1 MKRFIKVLLALLFL
15 PLLFAAQLTVAVG
28 QSEFATPGENL
39 VVEGI
44 PNIPAALAEEVNRYT
59 EFRYAG
65 LSNWHPTRREMLINT
80 RFADTNQI
88 HLVKFPG
95 AVRTQL
101 TFFKDS
107 VGGSSFQPTRGDYF
121 VFSKGV
127 GGNEN
132 YQKYRYDFATGAITL
147 LTDGKSRNTGGAWS
161 NAGDKYVYE
170 STRRNGEDLDIW
182 MMNPADPKSNHMLA
196 QLKGGGWGTSEF
208 SPDDRQLLVNE
219 YVSANES
226 YLWLMDAATGDKT
239 LITPKG
245 EAEKVLYG
253 SAQFSKDGKGIYVT
267 TDRESEFQRLAYID
281 LATKKHTYL
290 TASIN
295 WDVEY
300 FALSWDGKT
309 IAFVTNEDG
318 LSTLHLFDAV
328 RRKELPAPKLPAGV
342 LGSLEWHRNNNDL
355 GFGLESA
362 RSTYDTYSLNVKSG
376 KIERWT
382 ESETGGLNTASF
394 SQPEVVRWK
403 TFDGK
408 MISGLYYQPPAK
420 FAGKRPVIIDI
431 HGGPEGQSRPWFQ
444 GENNYFVNEMG
455 IALIQ
460 PNVRGSTGY
469 GKTFL
474 KLDNGFLREDSYK
487 DIAALLDWIKTRPDL
502 DADRIMVT
510 GGSYGG
516 HMTLAIATFYPD
528 RIRCALDVV
537 GPSNFVTFLENTSA
551 YRRDLRRVEYGDE
564 RDPRMRAFLDHIAPL
579 NNAKKIVKPLFVVQ
593 GGNDPRVP
601 LSESQQIVQTVRTN
615 GTPVWYL
622 MAKDEGHG
630 FAKKKNREFQLYS
643 TVLFIKEYLLK

>member
-1 MKRFIKVLLALLFL
+1 MNRFMKVMLAL
-15 PLLFAAQLTVAVG
+15 PFAASLTVAVA
-28 QSEFATPGENL
+28 QNDMVSPADNL

-44 PNIPAALAEEVNRYT
+44 PKIPVAMAEEINRYT

-65 LSNWHPTRREMLINT
+65 LSNWHPTKREMLINT
-80 RFADTNQI
+80 RFADTSQI

-95 AVRTQL
+95 GARTQL

-107 VGGSSFQPTRGDYF
+107 AGGASYQPTRGDYF
-121 VFSKGV
+121 VFSKGS

-132 YQKYRYDFATGAITL
+132 YQKYRYDFTTGTITL
-147 LTDGKSRNTGGAWS
+147 LTDGKSRNTGGVWS
-161 NAGDKYVYE
+161 NTGDRYAYE

-182 MMNPADPKSNHMLA
+182 MLNPADPKSDRMLA
-196 QLKGGGWGTSEF
+196 QLKGGGWGVYEF
-208 SPDDRQLLVNE
+208 SPDEKQLLVGE
-219 YVSANES
+219 YISANES
-226 YLWLMDAATGDKT
+226 YLWLMDAVTGNKT
-239 LITPKG
+239 PITPKG

-253 SAQFSKDGKGIYVT
+253 AAQFSKDGKGIYVT
-267 TDRESEFQRLAYID
+267 TDRDSEFQRLAYID

-290 TASIN
+290 TPSIN

-318 LSTLHLFDAV
+318 LSVLHLFDTA

-342 LGSLEWHRNNNDL
+342 IGSLEWHRNNRDL

-362 RSTYDTYSLNVKSG
+362 RATYDTYSLDVRTG

-382 ESETGGLNTASF
+382 ESETGGINTQTF
-394 SQPEVVRWK
+394 SLPEVVRWK
-403 TFDGK
+403 TFDDK
-408 MISGLYYQPPAK
+408 MISGLYYKPPSK
-420 FAGKRPVIIDI
+420 FSGKRPVIIDI

-444 GENNYFVNEMG
+444 AENNYFVNELG
-455 IALIQ
+455 IAVIQ

-469 GKTFL
+469 GKTFV
-474 KLDNGFLREDSYK
+474 KLDDGFLREGSYR
-487 DIAALLDWIKTRPDL
+487 DISSLLDWIKTRPDL
-502 DADRIMVT
+502 DAERIMVT

-516 HMTLAIATFYPD
+516 HMTLAIATFYAA

-537 GPSNFVTFLENTSA
+537 GPSNLVTFLENTSA

-564 RDPRMRAFLDHIAPL
+564 RDPKMREFLNRIAPL
-579 NNAKKIVKPLFVVQ
+579 NNADKIVKPLFVVQ

-601 LSESQQIVQTVRTN
+601 LSESQQITRTVRKN
-615 GTPVWYL
+615 GTAVWYL

-630 FAKKKNREFQLYS
+630 FAKKQNRDFQLYA
-643 TVLFIKEYLLK
+643 TVLFMKEYLLK

>member
-1 MKRFIKVLLALLFL
+1 MSRFMKLTLALLF
-15 PLLFAAQLTVAVG
+15 AIGSTVALA
-28 QSEFATPGENL
+28 QSELVTPGENL
-39 VVEGI
+39 VLEGI
-44 PNIPAALAEEVNRYT
+44 PKISAAMAEEINRYT

-65 LSNWHPTRREMLINT
+65 LSNWHPSRREMLIGT
-80 RFADTNQI
+80 RFAETSQI
-88 HLVKFPG
+88 HIVKMPG
-95 AVRTQL
+95 GARTQL

-107 VGGSSFQPTRGDYF
+107 VGGASFQPTRGEYF
-121 VFSKGV
+121 VFSKAI

-161 NAGDKYVYE
+161 NSGDKYVYQ
-170 STRRNGEDLDIW
+170 STRRNGEDVDVW
-182 MMNPADPKSNHMLA
+182 MMNPADPKSNRMLA
-196 QLKGGGWGTSEF
+196 ELKGGGWGVYEF
-208 SPDDRQLLVNE
+208 SPDDRQLLVGE
-219 YVSANES
+219 DISANES
-226 YLWLMDAATGDKT
+226 YLWLMDSATGAKT
-239 LITPKG
+239 IITPRG
-245 EAEKVLYG
+245 DEAEKVLYAG
-253 SAQFSKDGKGIYVT
+253 AQFSKDGKGIYVT
-267 TDRESEFQRLAYID
+267 TDRDSEFQRIAYID

-290 TASIN
+290 TGSIN
-295 WDVEY
+295 WDVDSV
-300 FALSWDGKT
+300 ALSWDGRI

-318 LSTLHLFDAV
+318 LSVLHLFDTA
-328 RRKELPAPKLPAGV
+328 RRQELPAPKLPAGV
-342 LGSLEWHRNNNDL
+342 LGSLEWHRNNRDL

-362 RSTYDTYSLNVKSG
+362 RSTYDTYSLDVQTG
-376 KIERWT
+376 KIDRWT
-382 ESETGGLNTASF
+382 ESETGGVNTQSF
-394 SQPEVVRWK
+394 SEPEVVKWK

-408 MISGLYYQPPAK
+408 MISGLYYKPAAR
-420 FAGKRPVIIDI
+420 FAGKRPIIIDI
-431 HGGPEGQSRPWFQ
+431 HGGPEGQARPWFQ

-455 IALIQ
+455 IAVIQ

-487 DIAALLDWIKTRPDL
+487 DIAALLDWIKTRADL

-516 HMTLAIATFYPD
+516 HMTLAIATFYSD

-564 RDPRMRAFLDHIAPL
+564 RDPKMREFLNRIAPL
-579 NNAKKIVKPLFVVQ
+579 NNATKIAKPLFVVQ

-601 LSESQQIVQTVRTN
+601 LSESQQIVQTVRKN
-615 GTPVWYL
+615 GTPIWYL

-630 FAKKKNREFQLYS
+630 FDKKKNRDFQLYA

>member
-1 MKRFIKVLLALLFL
+1 MNRFIKVMLALLFT
-15 PLLFAAQLTVAVG
+15 AASTVVLA
-28 QSEFATPGENL
+28 QSESITPGENL

-44 PNIPAALAEEVNRYT
+44 PNIPAAMAEEINRYT
-59 EFRYAG
+59 EFRNAA
-65 LSNWHPTRREMLINT
+65 LSDWHPKRREMLIGT
-80 RFADTNQI
+80 RFAETEQI
-88 HLVKFPG
+88 HLVKIPG
-95 AVRTQL
+95 GARTQL

-107 VGGSSFQPTRGDYF
+107 VGGASYQPTRGDYF
-121 VFSKGV
+121 VFSKAI

-132 YQKYRYDFATGAITL
+132 YQKYRYDFATGSITL
-147 LTDGKSRNTGGAWS
+147 LTDGKSRNTGGTWS
-161 NAGDKYVYE
+161 QAGDNYVYQ
-170 STRRNGEDLDIW
+170 STRRNGEDVDIW
-182 MMNPADPKSNHMLA
+182 MMNPADPKSNRMLA
-196 QLKGGGWGTSEF
+196 ELKGGGWGVYEF
-208 SPDDRQLLVNE
+208 SPDDRQLLVGE
-219 YVSANES
+219 DISANES
-226 YLWLMDAATGDKT
+226 YLWLMDATTGAKT
-239 LITPKG
+239 IITPRG
-245 EAEKVLYG
+245 DEAEKVLYAA
-253 SAQFSKDGKGIYVT
+253 AQFSKDGKGIYVT
-267 TDRESEFQRLAYID
+267 TDRDSEFQRIAYID

-290 TASIN
+290 TGSIN
-295 WDVEY
+295 WDVDSLS
-300 FALSWDGKT
+300 LSWDGKI

-318 LSTLHLFDAV
+318 LSVLHLFDTA
-328 RRKELPAPKLPAGV
+328 RRQELPAPKLPAGV
-342 LGSLEWHRNNNDL
+342 IGSLQWHRNNRDL

-362 RSTYDTYSLNVKSG
+362 RNTYDTYSLGVQTG

-382 ESETGGLNTASF
+382 ESETGGVNTQDF

-408 MISGLYYQPPAK
+408 MISGLYYKSPAR

-431 HGGPEGQSRPWFQ
+431 HGGPEGQARAWFQ

-455 IALIQ
+455 IAVIQ
-460 PNVRGSTGY
+460 PNVRGSSGF

-487 DIAALLDWIKTRPDL
+487 DIAALLDWIKRRADL
-502 DADRIMVT
+502 DASRIMVT

-564 RDPRMRAFLDHIAPL
+564 RDPKMREFLNRIAPL
-579 NNAKKIVKPLFVVQ
+579 NNAAKIVKPLFVVQ

-601 LSESQQIVQTVRTN
+601 LSESQQIVQTVRKN
-615 GTPVWYL
+615 GTPIWYL

-630 FAKKKNREFQLYS
+630 FAKKKNRDFLLYS

>member
-1 MKRFIKVLLALLFL
+1 MREFMKIIMSLLLASSVMVVV
-15 PLLFAAQLTVAVG
+15 AQNDVV
-28 QSEFATPGENL
+28 SPGDNL

-44 PNIPAALAEEVNRYT
+44 PKIPLAMAEEINRYT

-65 LSNWHPTRREMLINT
+65 LSNWHPTKHEMLIST
-80 RFADTNQI
+80 RFANTSQI

-95 AVRTQL
+95 GARTQL
-101 TFFKDS
+101 TFFRDS
-107 VGGSSFQPTRGDYF
+107 VGGASYQPTQGNYF

-147 LTDGKSRNTGGAWS
+147 LTDGKSRNTGGVWS
-161 NAGDKYVYE
+161 NAGNWYAYE
-170 STRRNGEDLDIW
+170 STRRNGEDVDVWL
-182 MMNPADPKSNHMLA
+182 MNPSDQKSDRMLA
-196 QLKGGGWGTSEF
+196 QLKGGGWGVYEF
-208 SPDDRQLLVNE
+208 SPDDKQMLIGE
-219 YVSANES
+219 GISANES
-226 YLWLMDAATGDKT
+226 YLWLMDAATGNKT

-245 EAEKVLYG
+245 EGEKVLYG
-253 SAQFSKDGKGIYVT
+253 SAQFSKDGKGIYVN
-267 TDRESEFQRLAYID
+267 TDRDSEFQRLAYID

-290 TASIN
+290 TPSIN

-309 IAFVTNEDG
+309 IAFITNEDG
-318 LSTLHLFDAV
+318 LSVLHLYDTA

-342 LGSLEWHRNNNDL
+342 IGSLEWHRDNRDL

-362 RSTYDTYSLNVKSG
+362 RATYDTYSLDVKTG

-382 ESETGGLNTASF
+382 ESETGGINTQSF
-394 SQPEVVRWK
+394 SLPEVVRWK
-403 TFDGK
+403 TFDDK
-408 MISGLYYQPPAK
+408 MISGLYYKPPPK
-420 FAGKRPVIIDI
+420 FSGKRPVIIDI

-444 GENNYFVNEMG
+444 AENNYFVNELG
-455 IALIQ
+455 IAVIQ

-469 GKTFL
+469 GKTFV
-474 KLDNGFLREDSYK
+474 KLDDGFLREGSYK
-487 DIAALLDWIKTRPDL
+487 DIASLLDWIKTRPDL
-502 DADRIMVT
+502 DPDRIMVT

-516 HMTLAIATFYPD
+516 HMTLAVATFYAD

-537 GPSNFVTFLENTSA
+537 GPSNLVTFLENTSA

-564 RDPRMRAFLDHIAPL
+564 RDPKMREFLNRIAPL
-579 NNAKKIVKPLFVVQ
+579 NNADKIVKPLFVVQ

-601 LSESQQIVQTVRTN
+601 LSESQQIVQMVHKN

-630 FAKKKNREFQLYS
+630 FAKKQNRDFQLYAA
-643 TVLFIKEYLLK
+643 VLFMKEYLLK

>member
-1 MKRFIKVLLALLFL
+1 MVIMLALLL
-15 PLLFAAQLTVAVG
+15 AAGSTIVVA
-28 QSEFATPGENL
+28 QTEFVTPGENL
-39 VVEGI
+39 VVEGVSRI
-44 PNIPAALAEEVNRYT
+44 PVAMTEEIDRYT

-65 LSNWHPTRREMLINT
+65 LSNWHPTKREMLIST
-80 RFADTNQI
+80 RFAETSQI

-95 AVRTQL
+95 GARTQL

-107 VGGSSFQPTRGDYF
+107 TGGGSYQPTRGDYF
-121 VFSKGV
+121 VFTKGV

-147 LTDGKSRNTGGAWS
+147 LTDGKARNTGGAWS

-182 MMNPADPKSNHMLA
+182 TMNPGDPKTNRMLA
-196 QLKGGGWGTSEF
+196 ELKGGGWGVFGF
-208 SPDDRQLLVNE
+208 SPDDRQLLVVE
-219 YVSANES
+219 YISANES
-226 YLWLMDAATGDKT
+226 YLWLMDAATGNKT

-245 EAEKVLYG
+245 EGEKVLYG
-253 SAQFSKDGKGIYVT
+253 SAQFSKDGAGIYVT
-267 TDRESEFQRLAYID
+267 TDRDSEFQRLAYVD
-281 LATKKHTYL
+281 LATRKHTYL
-290 TASIN
+290 TSSIN
-295 WDVEY
+295 WDVDS
-300 FALSWDGKT
+300 FTLSWDGRT

-318 LSTLHLFDAV
+318 LSVLHFFDTAS
-328 RRKELPAPKLPAGV
+328 RKELPAPKLPAGV
-342 LGSLEWHRNNNDL
+342 LGSLEWHRNNRDL

-362 RSTYDTYSLNVKSG
+362 RSTYDTYSLDVKTG

-382 ESETGGLNTASF
+382 ESETGGINTGEFAL
-394 SQPEVVRWK
+394 PEVVRWK
-403 TFDGK
+403 TFDDK
-408 MISGLYYQPPAK
+408 MISGLYYKPPAK

-455 IALIQ
+455 IAVIQ
-460 PNVRGSTGY
+460 PNVRGSSGY

-474 KLDNGFLREDSYK
+474 KLDNGFLREGTYK

-502 DADRIMVT
+502 DSDRIMVT

-516 HMTLAIATFYPD
+516 HMTLAIATFYAD

-564 RDPRMRAFLDHIAPL
+564 RDPKMREFLNRIAPL
-579 NNAKKIVKPLFVVQ
+579 NNASKIVKPLFVVQ

-601 LSESQQIVQTVRTN
+601 LSESQQIVQTVRKT

-630 FAKKKNREFQLYS
+630 FAKKKNRDFLLYS
-643 TVLFIKEYLLK
+643 SVLFMREYLLK